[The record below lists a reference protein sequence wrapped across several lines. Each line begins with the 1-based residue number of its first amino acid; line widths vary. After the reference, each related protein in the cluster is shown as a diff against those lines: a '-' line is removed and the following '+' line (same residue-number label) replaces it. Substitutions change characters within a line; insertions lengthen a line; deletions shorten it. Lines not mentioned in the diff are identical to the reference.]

1 MADET
6 AIATR
11 PDARSEVS
19 SRVVVFVCTACGKT
33 EGTGD
38 EHGRKSVAD
47 VIGDGLRDAG
57 ITDVAVRNV
66 ECLAV
71 CKRPATMAITAPDS
85 WTYILG
91 DLDAD
96 ADPQGIVDT
105 VLAYRR
111 SANGIVPWAERPAV
125 FCKGVIARV
134 PPQSFVQPE
143 RKSA

>member
-6 AIATR
+6 AAIAPR
-11 PDARSEVS
+11 GVPDVP
-19 SRVVVFVCTACGKT
+19 SRVVIFVCTACRGT
-33 EGTGD
+33 ETASD
-38 EHGRKSVAD
+38 AHGARSVAG
-47 VIGDGLRDAG
+47 VIGDGLRAAG

-71 CKRPATMAITAPDS
+71 CKRPATIAITAPGS

-91 DLDAD
+91 DLDVD

-105 VLAYRR
+105 ILAYRR
-111 SANGIVPWAERPAV
+111 SSDGIVPWAERPAV
-125 FCKGVIARV
+125 FRKGVIARV
-134 PPQSFVQPE
+134 PPHSFVQPE